1 MQVIKLNIRTDLALE
16 RAEISEKSIN
26 GVLFDEEKIEDI
38 TVSRLEIQ
46 NETGAENLKKPIGKY
61 ITLSLPR
68 FTKSGGLDIRAVNLL
83 AREIRRL
90 LPSKTGS
97 VLVAGL
103 GNTAI
108 TPDSLGPEVAERII
122 ATRHISKEMRTQLGL
137 GKLMPVS
144 VLTPGVLGQTGIE
157 TGEILL
163 GTVERIRPSAVIV
176 IDALAARSLERLG
189 STVQLSD
196 TGICPGSGVGNA
208 RMEISRSTLGVPVI
222 SVGVPTVVDINTLL
236 YDVGAEKSREVDMIV
251 TPKEVDMMIDRAAE
265 LIAVGINSS
274 LQSGL
279 SIEDIMGLI

>member
-1 MQVIKLNIRTDLALE
+1 MNIRTDLALE

-68 FTKSGGLDIRAVNLL
+68 FTKSGGLDIRAANLL

>member
-1 MQVIKLNIRTDLALE
+1 MNIRTDLALE

>member
-1 MQVIKLNIRTDLALE
+1 MNIRTDLALE

-68 FTKSGGLDIRAVNLL
+68 FTKSGGLDIRAANLL

-163 GTVERIRPSAVIV
+163 GTVERIKPSAVIV

>member
-1 MQVIKLNIRTDLALE
+1 MNIRTDLALE

-163 GTVERIRPSAVIV
+163 GTVERIKPSAVIV

>member
-1 MQVIKLNIRTDLALE
+1 MNIRTDLALE

-83 AREIRRL
+83 AREIRRM

-163 GTVERIRPSAVIV
+163 GTVERIKPSAVIV

>member
-1 MQVIKLNIRTDLALE
+1 MNIRTDLALE

-122 ATRHISKEMRTQLGL
+122 ATRHISKEMRRQLGL

>member
-1 MQVIKLNIRTDLALE
+1 MNIRTDLALE

-108 TPDSLGPEVAERII
+108 TPDSLGPEVTERII

-163 GTVERIRPSAVIV
+163 GTVERIKPSAVIV

>member
-1 MQVIKLNIRTDLALE
+1 MNIRTDLALE

-163 GTVERIRPSAVIV
+163 GTVERIKPSAVIV

-196 TGICPGSGVGNA
+196 SGICPGSGVGNA

>member
-1 MQVIKLNIRTDLALE
+1 MNIRTDLALE

-83 AREIRRL
+83 AREIRRM

-163 GTVERIRPSAVIV
+163 GTVERIKPSAVIV

-196 TGICPGSGVGNA
+196 SGICPGSGVGNA

>member
-1 MQVIKLNIRTDLALE
+1 MNIRTDLALE
-16 RAEISEKSIN
+16 RAEISEKSIE

-38 TVSRLEIQ
+38 IVSRLEIQ
-46 NETGAENLKKPIGKY
+46 NEKGAENLKKPIGKY
-61 ITLSLPR
+61 ITLGLPR
-68 FTKSGGLDIRAVNLL
+68 FTKCGGLDTKAVVIL

-90 LPSKTGS
+90 LPARVGS

-108 TPDSLGPEVAERII
+108 TSDSLGPEVAGRII
-122 ATRHISKEMRTQLGL
+122 ATRHISKELRAELGL
-137 GKLMPVS
+137 GKLLPVS

-163 GTVERIRPSAVIV
+163 GTVERIKPTAVIV

-208 RMEISRSTLGVPVI
+208 RMEISRATLGVPVI

-236 YDVGAEKSREVDMIV
+236 YDVGAEKSRDIDMIV

-265 LIAVGINSS
+265 LLAVGINSS
-274 LQSGL
+274 LQSSL

>member
-1 MQVIKLNIRTDLALE
+1 MNIRTDLALE

-83 AREIRRL
+83 AREIRRM

-196 TGICPGSGVGNA
+196 SGICPGSGVGNA

>member
-1 MQVIKLNIRTDLALE
+1 MKVIKLNIRTDLALE

>member
-1 MQVIKLNIRTDLALE
+1 MNIRTDLALE

-83 AREIRRL
+83 AREIRRM

-108 TPDSLGPEVAERII
+108 TPDSLGPEVTERII

-163 GTVERIRPSAVIV
+163 GTVERIKPSAVIV

-196 TGICPGSGVGNA
+196 SGICPGSGVGNA